1 MEDRG
6 RGQVDT
12 HPGLWPPSPSMSF
25 KSCFE
30 GKEIM
35 DQWMPKIQEIF
46 LSYKEASMKVCLLGA
61 GDVGEEGRDHPR
73 RPEVRS
79 SCRTNQQP
87 EQVWFRCRL
96 WWGRG
101 RIRKRLCRSGA
112 ERQRGAPACRN
123 QSTDMLCLTLSLLL

>member
-61 GDVGEEGRDHPR
+61 GDVGEPVGGWGCGGGREGP
-73 RPEVRS
+73 
-79 SCRTNQQP
+79 
-87 EQVWFRCRL
+87 
-96 WWGRG
+96 
-101 RIRKRLCRSGA
+101 
-112 ERQRGAPACRN
+112 
-123 QSTDMLCLTLSLLL
+123 STEA